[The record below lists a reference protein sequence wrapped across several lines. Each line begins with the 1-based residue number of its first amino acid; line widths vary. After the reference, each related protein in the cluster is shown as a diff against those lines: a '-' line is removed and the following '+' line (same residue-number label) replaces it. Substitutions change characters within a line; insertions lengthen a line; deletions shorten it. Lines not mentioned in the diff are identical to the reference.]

1 MSRYLIKTLTGLC
14 AATVKVYRDTDW
26 DEFQVVI
33 PGEPDATYHT
43 DDRADALRT
52 AALMLADIESCII
65 DAAAEQFESEQWFAE
80 QRQTLWAERGGYAAG
95 LERPL

>member
-1 MSRYLIKTLTGLC
+1 MARYIIKTLTGIND
-14 AATVKVYRDTDW
+14 ATVKVYRDTDW
-26 DEFQVVI
+26 DEYQAVI

-43 DDRADALRT
+43 DDKADALRT
-52 AALMLADIESCII
+52 AATMLSDIEQRFI
-65 DAAAEQFESEQWFAE
+65 DAGLEEIEAEQWHSE

>member
-1 MSRYLIKTLTGLC
+1 MARKLIKTLTGIN
-14 AATVKVYRDTDW
+14 AATVKFYRDTDW
-26 DEFQVVI
+26 GEYQVVI

-43 DDRADALRT
+43 DDHTDALQT
-52 AALMLADIESCII
+52 AALMLADIEQRFI
-65 DAAAEQFESEQWFAE
+65 DTGTEEAESEQWAQE